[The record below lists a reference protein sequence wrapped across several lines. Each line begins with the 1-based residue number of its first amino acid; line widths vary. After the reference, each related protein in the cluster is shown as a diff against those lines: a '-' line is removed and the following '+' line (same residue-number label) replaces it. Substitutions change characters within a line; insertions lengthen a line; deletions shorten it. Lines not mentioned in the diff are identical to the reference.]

1 MSCDANLKAL
11 SVTEALSKLL
21 ATVPAFDATE
31 KVELGS
37 ALGRVLADNL
47 ISDINVPPA
56 DNSAMDGYAV
66 NTKSLAGNGYCL
78 SVSQRVAAGYS
89 PERLTPDS
97 VARIFTGAEVPEG
110 ADAVVMQEQCK
121 EEGDK
126 ILFPD
131 NVKPGQNIR
140 RCGQDIQSG
149 AEILSTGIRLQPQHL
164 GLIASIGIRYVPV
177 FKRLKVAVLSTGD
190 ELVEPGEQASPGKI
204 YNSNRYALS
213 GLIGA
218 LGMEFVDLGIVEDT
232 AQATETALR
241 QAATEADCIIT
252 SGGVS
257 VGEEDHVKPAIE
269 RLGKLDLWKVAIKPG
284 KPIALG
290 EVLGVPLIGLPGN
303 PVSAFV
309 TFCLF
314 ARPFLLKYQ
323 RVNDIIP
330 RATSFKADFDMKNR
344 SIRTE
349 YLRAQ
354 LVTGDSGDTLV
365 RIFDNQSSGVLTSTC
380 WAHGFAVLPPEA
392 TINRGENIEFL
403 HYAELLN

>member
-11 SVTEALSKLL
+11 SVTDALSKLL

-47 ISDINVPPA
+47 VSGINVPPA

-66 NTKSLAGNGYCL
+66 NTRSLEANDYRL
-78 SVSQRVAAGYS
+78 SVSQRVAAGYT
-89 PERLTPDS
+89 PEPLAPNS
-97 VARIFTGAEVPEG
+97 AARIFTGAEVPEG
-110 ADAVVMQEQCK
+110 ADAVVMQEQCTLH
-121 EEGDK
+121 GNMVH
-126 ILFPD
+126 LPTS
-131 NVKPGQNIR
+131 VKAGQNIR
-140 RCGQDIQSG
+140 RGGQDIQSG
-149 AEILSTGIRLQPQHL
+149 AEILSQGIRLQPQHL
-164 GLIASIGIRYVPV
+164 GLIASIGIRHVPV

-190 ELVEPGEQASPGKI
+190 ELLEPGEPASPGKI

-218 LGMEFVDLGIVEDT
+218 LGMEFVDLGIVADT
-232 AQATETALR
+232 AQATEAALR
-241 QAATEADCIIT
+241 QAASEADCIIT

-323 RVNDIIP
+323 GVKNILP
-330 RATSFKADFDMKNR
+330 RAGRFKADFEKNNR

-354 LVTGDSGDTLV
+354 LVTGDDGDTLV
-365 RIFDNQSSGVLTSTC
+365 RIFENQSSGVLTSTC
-380 WAHGFAVLPPEA
+380 WAHGFAILPPEE
-392 TINRGENIEFL
+392 TISRGESIEFL